1 MSLAS
6 DILSV
11 KANRAWF
18 SISKFLYRD
27 KRIQVKRA
35 FQLFDS
41 IVTPVAL
48 YACEFWLTYV
58 IPKSVSQAKQIYLL
72 IGRTLIV
79 KPTTRKYAECC
90 FLSTVNL
97 AA

>member
-11 KANRAWF
+11 KANQAWF
-18 SISKFLYRD
+18 TNSKFLYRD

-48 YACEFWLTYV
+48 YACEF
-58 IPKSVSQAKQIYLL
+58 
-72 IGRTLIV
+72 
-79 KPTTRKYAECC
+79 
-90 FLSTVNL
+90 
-97 AA
+97 